1 MINYITHLLPRTCP
15 GPRLRAGR
23 AKRWGLLAAALATL
37 TGTGCYRATGIQRD
51 AVVAETIPETGGDAV
66 LGLKAKA
73 GAGDLYLGND
83 FLQVA
88 IDSTVYGDSTRT
100 PLAGAASGGSIVD
113 AGFMALDGSY
123 NRVSIPSTVMN
134 RFTPVVNQDPDLPV
148 VFSSYQ
154 TSNGGGTST
163 ITMTG
168 AVLDTLGKLGTA
180 GQLVPNVTVTETLS
194 LAQLDHFIKMTTVVT
209 NSGTSSLAIR
219 TVGDCLVQQA
229 GGGGYHFNVPANYDV
244 NGTPLVPLAAATSD
258 TVSNPTGLAAT
269 TQWGVQIP
277 GRTAVDA
284 SNPFY
289 PGSPNLHAVN
299 ASVQAS
305 MVGLMS
311 NEPGADCVDDHASL
325 GVLPIDADQLLVAAD
340 PQDLLTV
347 QNNLRP
353 SVPTHLAVGCLP
365 VASLAAGAS
374 LTFNRR
380 LYIVGGRSADT
391 SVVGGQNPS
400 APFPDQTNG
409 LFNTMDWDRYT
420 DTNIPG
426 RTVIQDTGLLTFTLD
441 ASSQRQ
447 GPLPTE
453 VRIERNLN
461 ATLPGDSVTSANWQ
475 VQRVEWLEPNEN
487 LLSTTGLAPSTLTV
501 RLPLGVYRM
510 TLTSQSAQ
518 QVRTTFESN
527 SYTEWVDLPSA
538 IWIQKDRTFAVS
550 AADVL
555 CPDGLTDTGVPN
567 QVGAVTTT
575 PYQVHFFTTREANA
589 TVGSLQPMRMT
600 FVGTGTTS
608 NPVMRRMR
616 TLASYWDPNTN
627 LPQVATGNIAG
638 QYQFRANNEIFGTGF
653 TKLLPSTFAWL
664 PNNADYTVYASRGP
678 LEPLQ
683 SMPVQ
688 VYTGQTSTS
697 HVFTVTNMGVPSGWN
712 SFDLPGASQATTGG
726 ALPGELFASAM
737 ANGIQVVGSAEQD
750 KQVNALNLYNDF
762 IAEFGSTTISTY
774 NRPASLSYVNRPVT
788 CPYGL
793 EPFVVGGRSSSLSGY
808 GAVTALFTPTATNAP
823 LGGALDS
830 TGWTLSDFIS
840 QAQGNYTIVRRPH
853 APGAG
858 LFELKSAP
866 IVNSAFAGWWSG
878 TGSLTFGGA
887 TNGSFDAIELLRG
900 ESLPEQQFP
909 SSGVYTSDYVGLLN
923 QWFLEFQETRA
934 DWFYLLNFQSP
945 SFFTKALGLSAANNT
960 VDTPVGL
967 ARTYLK
973 TMPSIETDLSG
984 VLSALQ
990 SGAAVASTGPFL
1002 DVSIAGVGPGG
1013 TVPGPVANV
1022 SLTVNLYKQTW
1033 MPVDQLRV
1041 IVNGEPASIVVNGS
1055 ATTTIP
1061 FSALTA
1067 TGTDTRL
1074 YSGTFTV
1081 PMPTSTG
1088 TDAWVVVEAGVPLTT
1103 TATTT
1108 SVYGTGTTWNQIMR
1122 GIYPIAVTNPIF
1134 VSVTGNATFLPS
1146 KAPVTPV
1153 TALPLP

>member
-37 TGTGCYRATGIQRD
+37 TGTGCYRATGIQRN
-51 AVVAETIPETGGDAV
+51 AVVAETIPETGGDSV

-83 FLQVA
+83 FVQVA

-100 PLAGAASGGSIVD
+100 PLAGAHSGGSIVD
-113 AGFMALDGSY
+113 AGFLALDGSY

-154 TSNGGGTST
+154 TSNDGGTAT
-163 ITMTG
+163 LTMTG
-168 AVLDTLGKLGTA
+168 AVLDTLGKLGSK
-180 GQLVPNVTVTETLS
+180 GQLLPNVTVTHTLS

-209 NSGTSSLAIR
+209 NNGSSSLAIR

-229 GGGGYHFNVPANYDV
+229 GGGGYHFNVPANYKVD
-244 NGTPLVPLAAATSD
+244 GTLLVPFASNSTPAGQPKD
-258 TVSNPTGLAAT
+258 TT

-277 GRTAVDA
+277 GSSSPFTA
-284 SNPFY
+284 N
-289 PGSPNLHAVN
+289 NLDAVN

-325 GVLPIDADQLLVAAD
+325 GILPIDADQLLVAAD

-347 QNNLRP
+347 ASGLRP
-353 SVPTHLAVGCLP
+353 SVSTHLAVGCLP

-400 APFPDQTNG
+400 APYPDQTNG

-567 QVGAVTTT
+567 QVGAVTVT
-575 PYQVHFFTTREANA
+575 PYQVHYFTTRENNA

-600 FVGTGTTS
+600 FVGTGSTS

-638 QYQFRANNEIFGTGF
+638 QYQFRANNEMFGTGF

-664 PNNADYTVYASRGP
+664 PNGDYTVYASRGP

-688 VYTGQTSTS
+688 VYVGQTSTS
-697 HVFTVTNMGVPSGWN
+697 HVFTVTNHGVPAGWN

-726 ALPGELFASAM
+726 ALPGELFASAL

-762 IAEFGSTTISTY
+762 IAEFGSNTISSY

-793 EPFVVGGRSSSLSGY
+793 EPFVVGGRSSTLSAPNFGP
-808 GAVTALFTPTATNAP
+808 VTALFTPTATNAP

-840 QAQGNYTIVRRPH
+840 QAQGNYTIVRRPWG
-853 APGAG
+853 PDG
-858 LFELKSAP
+858 LFTQLGEPVSGG
-866 IVNSAFAGWWSG
+866 VFATWWSG
-878 TGSLTFGGA
+878 TGNMTFGGV

-900 ESLPEQQFP
+900 EGLPVDP
-909 SSGVYTSDYVGLLN
+909 SSTSYGSDLGLWW
-923 QWFLEFQETRA
+923 QEVQKVRKSWFH
-934 DWFYLLNFQSP
+934 LLNFQSP
-945 SFFTKALGLSAANNT
+945 TFFTKALGLSAANNT

-973 TMPSIETDLSG
+973 AVPSIETDLSS

-1022 SLTVNLYKQTW
+1022 TLTVNLYQPDW
-1033 MPVDQLRV
+1033 MPPVDELRV
-1041 IVNGEPASIVVNGS
+1041 VVNGS
-1055 ATTTIP
+1055 DELF
-1061 FSALTA
+1061 FSKPIHNGNLVP
-1067 TGTDTRL
+1067 TGTDSRL

-1081 PMPTSTG
+1081 PMPTTTG
-1088 TDAWVVVEAGVPLTT
+1088 FDAWVVVEAQVPI
-1103 TATTT
+1103 TT
-1108 SVYGTGTTWNQIMR
+1108 SGVYPPDGTYAAWNQIMR
-1122 GIYPIAVTNPIF
+1122 GIYPIAITNPIF
-1134 VSVTGNATFLPS
+1134 VSVTGNATFIPS
-1146 KAPVTPV
+1146 KSLQPIQP
-1153 TALPLP
+1153 

>member
-194 LAQLDHFIKMTTVVT
+194 LAQLDHYILMTSVVT
-209 NSGTSSLAIR
+209 NNGSSSLAIR

-244 NGTPLVPLAAATSD
+244 NGTPLVPLAGNVLSGVPNVT
-258 TVSNPTGLAAT
+258 N

-277 GRTAVDA
+277 GSSSPFTA
-284 SNPFY
+284 N
-289 PGSPNLHAVN
+289 NLDAVN

-325 GVLPIDADQLLVAAD
+325 GILPIDADQLLVAAD
-340 PQDLLTV
+340 SQDLLTV
-347 QNNLRP
+347 ASGLRP

-365 VASLAAGAS
+365 VANLAAGAS
-374 LTFNRR
+374 LTFDRR

-400 APFPDQTNG
+400 APYPDQTNG
-409 LFNTMDWDRYT
+409 LFNTMDYDRYT
-420 DTNIPG
+420 DTTIPG

-461 ATLPGDSVTSANWQ
+461 ATLPGDSLTSANWQ

-567 QVGAVTTT
+567 QVGAVTVT
-575 PYQVHFFTTREANA
+575 PYQVHYFTTRENNA

-664 PNNADYTVYASRGP
+664 SNNADYTVYASRGP
-678 LEPLQ
+678 LEPLL

-688 VYTGQTSTS
+688 VYVGQTSTS
-697 HVFTVTNMGVPSGWN
+697 HVFTVTNMGVPAGWN

-762 IAEFGSTTISTY
+762 IAEFGSTTISSY
-774 NRPASLSYVNRPVT
+774 NRPASLSYVNRPTT

-793 EPFVVGGRSSSLSGY
+793 EPFVVGGRSSTLSGY

-853 APGAG
+853 APSAG

-866 IVNSAFAGWWSG
+866 IVNGAFAGWWSG

-923 QWFLEFQETRA
+923 QWYLEFQETRA

-945 SFFTKALGLSAANNT
+945 SFFTKALGLSAASNT

-973 TMPSIETDLSG
+973 AVPSIETDLSS

-1022 SLTVNLYKQTW
+1022 TLTVNLYKQSW
-1033 MPVDQLRV
+1033 VPVDELRV
-1041 IVNGEPASIVVNGS
+1041 IVNGS
-1055 ATTTIP
+1055 T
-1061 FSALTA
+1061 ALTFSQPITSGKLVA

-1146 KAPVTPV
+1146 KGYVAPV
-1153 TALPLP
+1153 TALPSLP

>member
-244 NGTPLVPLAAATSD
+244 NGTPLVPLAGNVTKGVPNV
-258 TVSNPTGLAAT
+258 TN

-277 GRTAVDA
+277 
-284 SNPFY
+284 SS
-289 PGSPNLHAVN
+289 GSPFTSLTNLAVVN

-762 IAEFGSTTISTY
+762 IAEFGSTTISSY

-840 QAQGNYTIVRRPH
+840 QAQGNYTIVRRPLG
-853 APGAG
+853 PNG
-858 LFELKSAP
+858 LFQTVANGGQGAP
-866 IVNSAFAGWWSG
+866 IQNGAFAGWWSG
-878 TGSLTFGGA
+878 TGSLTFGGV

-900 ESLPEQQFP
+900 ESLPAQVAP
-909 SSGVYTSDYVGLLN
+909 SDPTYTSTYVPALSA
-923 QWFLEFQETRA
+923 WFAEFKAVRQ
-934 DWFYLLNFQSP
+934 DWFQLLNFQSP
-945 SFFTKALGLSAANNT
+945 TFFTKALGLSAANNT

-973 TMPSIETDLSG
+973 TVPSIETDLSG

-1013 TVPGPVANV
+1013 TVSGPVANV
-1022 SLTVNLYKQTW
+1022 TLTVNLYKQSW
-1033 MPVDQLRV
+1033 MPVDELRV
-1041 IVNGEPASIVVNGS
+1041 IVNGS
-1055 ATTTIP
+1055 T
-1061 FSALTA
+1061 ALTFSQPITNGKLVA

-1081 PMPTSTG
+1081 PMTTSTG
-1088 TDAWVVVEAGVPLTT
+1088 TDAWVVVEAGVPLT
-1103 TATTT
+1103 AAGD
-1108 SVYGTGTTWNQIMR
+1108 YAAGTTWGTIMR

-1146 KAPVTPV
+1146 KLV
-1153 TALPLP
+1153 LGQ